1 MQNRHSLIR
10 TIHIT
15 DFYINTFIISD
26 KSYTHQSMFWSD
38 LGPDV
43 GYEAIGL
50 VDSKLPT
57 VGVFAAA
64 TEKDTPKGIVS
75 KTDESLRSE
84 SEAKVPENVETS
96 KSASDPPGC
105 EENYGKGVIF
115 YLNNDVVVGILM
127 WNVFNKMSIA
137 RKVIRE
143 HKHYDDLSEV
153 AKLFNIHEKED

>member
-1 MQNRHSLIR
+1 
-10 TIHIT
+10 
-15 DFYINTFIISD
+15 
-26 KSYTHQSMFWSD
+26 MFWSD

-57 VGVFAAA
+57 VGVFAVA
-64 TEKDTPKGIVS
+64 TDKDTPKGIVS

-84 SEAKVPENVETS
+84 SEAKVPENIDTGKIPS
-96 KSASDPPGC
+96 NPPAAQ
-105 EENYGKGVIF
+105 ENYGKGVIF
-115 YLNNDVVVGILM
+115 YLKNDLVVGILM

-137 RKVIRE
+137 RKVIRS

-153 AKLFNIHEKED
+153 AKLFNIHEKEE

>member
-1 MQNRHSLIR
+1 
-10 TIHIT
+10 
-15 DFYINTFIISD
+15 
-26 KSYTHQSMFWSD
+26 MFWSD

-75 KTDESLRSE
+75 KTDESMRSE
-84 SEAKVPENVETS
+84 SEAKVPENVAAKTATEPTPDG
-96 KSASDPPGC
+96 AQ
-105 EENYGKGVIF
+105 ENYGKGVIF
-115 YLNNDVVVGILM
+115 YLNNDIVVGILM

-153 AKLFNIHEKED
+153 AKLFNIHEKDE

>member
-1 MQNRHSLIR
+1 
-10 TIHIT
+10 
-15 DFYINTFIISD
+15 
-26 KSYTHQSMFWSD
+26 MFWSD

-57 VGVFAAA
+57 VGVFAVA
-64 TEKDTPKGIVS
+64 TVKDTPKAIVS
-75 KTDESLRSE
+75 QTDESLRSE
-84 SEAKVPENVETS
+84 SEAKVKVPENVETANS
-96 KSASDPPGC
+96 QDHSEEAPPPQ
-105 EENYGKGVIF
+105 ENYGKGVIF
-115 YLNNDVVVGILM
+115 YLDSDIVVGILM

-153 AKLFNIHEKED
+153 AKLFNIHESNEE

>member
-1 MQNRHSLIR
+1 
-10 TIHIT
+10 
-15 DFYINTFIISD
+15 
-26 KSYTHQSMFWSD
+26 MFWSD

-75 KTDESLRSE
+75 KTDESMRSE
-84 SEAKVPENVETS
+84 SEANVPESAITS
-96 KSASDPPGC
+96 KAATDPPGAQ
-105 EENYGKGVIF
+105 ENYGKGVIF
-115 YLNNDVVVGILM
+115 YLNNDIVVGILM
-127 WNVFNKMSIA
+127 WNVFNKMNIA
-137 RKVIRE
+137 RKVIKE

-153 AKLFNIHEKED
+153 AKLFNIHENEE

>member
-1 MQNRHSLIR
+1 
-10 TIHIT
+10 
-15 DFYINTFIISD
+15 
-26 KSYTHQSMFWSD
+26 MFWSD

-64 TEKDTPKGIVS
+64 TDNDTPKGIVA
-75 KTDESLRSE
+75 KTNESLRSE
-84 SEAKVPENVETS
+84 SEAKVPENVDMGKNTPES
-96 KSASDPPGC
+96 SSPSPQ
-105 EENYGKGVIF
+105 ENYGKGVIF
-115 YLNNDVVVGILM
+115 YLKNDIVVGILM

-153 AKLFNIHEKED
+153 GKLFNIHQEE

>member
-1 MQNRHSLIR
+1 
-10 TIHIT
+10 
-15 DFYINTFIISD
+15 
-26 KSYTHQSMFWSD
+26 MFWSD

-64 TEKDTPKGIVS
+64 TDKDTPKGIVS

-84 SEAKVPENVETS
+84 SEAKVPENIDTGKIPSNPQPAE
-96 KSASDPPGC
+96 AQ
-105 EENYGKGVIF
+105 ENYGKGVIF
-115 YLNNDVVVGILM
+115 YLKNDLVVGILM

-137 RKVIRE
+137 RKVIRS

-153 AKLFNIHEKED
+153 AKLFNIHEKEE